1 METVAA
7 ITCSY
12 KPDLWRCRRLC
23 RSIDRFLPPDI
34 EHRLIVP
41 ERDAA
46 LFREMANERRHIV
59 SCQELLPGGYR
70 QLPFTDRWWL
80 DPRGFPVRGWV
91 LQQLLKLSADRA
103 CDADVFL
110 IVDSDIQFFR
120 PFDATFLFNGDKTR
134 LFAMDGLPPDRA
146 HRHWQH
152 RAERL
157 LGLQSG
163 AYSRNYNGPLVSWR
177 RDALI
182 RMRRRIERVT
192 GRPWQLAVGRQ
203 RSLSENLL
211 YGIHAERVLAG
222 ESLHVADSR
231 LLSWNYWHRGQLD
244 HLKIS
249 DVNPS
254 QQVVALLIQ
263 SNMGLDAERER
274 KLTRHVA
281 IRGQPAPPKQTDRHP
296 KKDENP

>member
-1 METVAA
+1 MPSTTA

-23 RSIDRFLPPDI
+23 RSIDRFLDRSI
-34 EHRLIVP
+34 DHLLIVP
-41 ERDAA
+41 KRDLPHFQDLAGT
-46 LFREMANERRHIV
+46 RRRVIG
-59 SCQELLPGGYR
+59 CQELLPRGYR
-70 QLPFTDRWWL
+70 QLPFTNHWWL
-80 DPRGFPVRGWV
+80 NPRGFPVRGWIV
-91 LQQLLKLSADRA
+91 QQLLKLSADRA
-103 CDADVFL
+103 CDEEVFF
-110 IVDSDIQFFR
+110 IVDSDIQFVKPLNR
-120 PFDATFLFNGDKTR
+120 DQLFPGGKTR
-134 LFAMDGLPPDRA
+134 LFAIDGLPADRS
-146 HRHWQH
+146 HRKWQ
-152 RAERL
+152 RIAEKL
-157 LGLQSG
+157 LDLEPGEF
-163 AYSRNYNGPLVSWR
+163 SRNYNGPLVTWR
-177 RDALI
+177 RDNLI
-182 RMRRRIERVT
+182 RLRERIERVT
-192 GRPWQLAVGRQ
+192 GRPWHLAVGQ
-203 RSLSENLL
+203 RRTVSENLL

-231 LLSWNYWHRGQLD
+231 LLSWNYWHRGQLG

-249 DVNPS
+249 DINPS